1 MLFLFMICTFR
12 VGFNDGGMGFD
23 TYLLTDDIL
32 LENVI
37 YILLFHTNCLNNNF
51 AMPTSRF

>member
-32 LENVI
+32 LEICNLHPFI
-37 YILLFHTNCLNNNF
+37 SYKLFE
-51 AMPTSRF
+51 